1 MQKTPKEKLLKT
13 AGKQEKERGKKPFKK
28 PILEKQD
35 SLGRVT
41 KLGGGGVAGTSTVS

>member
-1 MQKTPKEKLLKT
+1 MQKSSKEKLQKT
-13 AGKQEKERGKKPFKK
+13 GEKEDKGREKKPFKK